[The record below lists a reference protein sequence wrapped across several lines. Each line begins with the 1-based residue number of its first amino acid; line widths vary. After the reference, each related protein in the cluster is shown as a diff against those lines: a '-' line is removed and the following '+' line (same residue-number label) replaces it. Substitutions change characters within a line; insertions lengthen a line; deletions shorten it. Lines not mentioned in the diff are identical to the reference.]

1 MLLWIRAEAQARGIR
16 AVIVSAGRV
25 RAEQDLVAKL
35 SERRR
40 WIDRLGSILWMG
52 LQRSSPAGQTQTLE
66 EALGRQVRQVPL
78 ALLIDEAHIL
88 DVRVGLNLL
97 STVQELRGQGAPL
110 FMVLAGTPGLP
121 ERLDAMQATFWERS
135 EILPFERLQARDAG
149 DAIRVPFEVAERTI
163 GSDALG
169 RAVAESHGYPFFLQ
183 IWGKSLWGS
192 EDFARATVKSDD
204 IRRAGREFAVRRD
217 RFYGLRYDE
226 LKRMGLVGVA
236 VALADAY
243 SSKPQLHGSEIDD
256 VLETALRRAGRPS
269 DTESVAEILS
279 RLVSVGYL
287 WNPGVGLGDRY
298 VGGIPSLMD
307 FVRESARPD

>member
-97 STVQELRGQGAPL
+97 STVQELRGQGAPF
-110 FMVLAGTPGLP
+110 FMVLAGTPGLA
-121 ERLDAMQATFWERS
+121 ERLGAMQSTFWERS
-135 EILPFERLQARDAG
+135 EILPFERLHARDAG
-149 DAIRVPFEVAERTI
+149 DAIRVPFEAAERTI
-163 GSDALG
+163 GSEALG
-169 RAVAESHGYPFFLQ
+169 RAVAESHGYPYFLQ
-183 IWGKSLWGS
+183 IWGKSLWGT
-192 EDFARATVKSDD
+192 EDFRRAAVTSDD
-204 IRRAGREFAVRRD
+204 IRRAGSEFAVRRD

-269 DTESVAEILS
+269 DTESVAEALS